1 MMSRGNEFVFK
12 TEYIKNILY
21 FATLRQD
28 KQIRSTPDIHY
39 FSIDNELVYEN
50 YFSDFGP
57 LNLGCVYKYC
67 KLLSEKLKLFLNKQA
82 IVHYTSSDPRKAA
95 NAAFLMGC
103 YGILLL
109 GLSPKDALKPLTMN
123 GSITYRPFQ
132 DATDGDSIFTITL
145 LDCLKAIK
153 KARDLGFFNLKDFN
167 YDDYNRLDKIAG
179 GDLNWIVPGK
189 FLAFIGPVDV
199 DYSVNLYHPPEI
211 YMSYFL
217 ENDVKMVIRL
227 NKKLY
232 DGDVFNQVGISHHDL
247 FFPDGS
253 CPPRHILFKFLQISE
268 NTAGA
273 IAVHCKAGLGRTGS
287 LIGSYLIK
295 HYRMTAREAIGWMR
309 ICRPGSVIG
318 HQQGWLEQIESWL
331 TKQGN
336 IYRKKYFNDEDRIP
350 VHKYGVYSI
359 AEKASKKTTGS
370 KILAKGNQSPP
381 PPIQWNTRSEILPP
395 PRPRASKVREAV
407 NKPQMQRDSSTES
420 SKHSFQKPFNKGDQN
435 ERSRSTTR
443 RGGDSGERATNPSS
457 YANTRSVATTKT
469 NTSFKGRPS
478 FTNYTS
484 ICVRNVK
491 ASRPI
496 NPSPSPTRLKAAD
509 KKNTSVKG
517 KEACNTA
524 SRYERLNKLCH
535 ALTVTPHNANRVTST
550 ANEKTTAMYSTAAS
564 RGSVQSNP
572 RRRLGRSPSPSPARV
587 LEHSR
592 ATNTPSTSN
601 NGSRGF
607 LSRDTSKTS
616 LKKALSKLKCVD
628 SPRDG
633 SLGGHSVGAGSL
645 GARRDAPAPVLQRS
659 PRVRSDERTIATQG
673 DMLNSIKFQRR
684 LRNNS
689 NCDEKLDKCSI
700 SKNAF
705 CRPIMSAGSSTMRPL
720 SKAYYMRSSGGHQRD
735 PTPGQCQNAR
745 NR

>member
-28 KQIRSTPDIHY
+28 KQIKSKPDTHY

-82 IVHYTSSDPRKAA
+82 IVHYTSPDPRKAA
-95 NAAFLMGC
+95 NAAFLVGC
-103 YGILLL
+103 YGILIL

-132 DATDGDSIFTITL
+132 DATDGDSIFTITI

-153 KARDLGFFNLKDFN
+153 KARDLGFFNFKDFN

-189 FLAFIGPVDV
+189 FLAFIGPIDV

-211 YMSYFL
+211 YMNYFL

-232 DGDVFNQVGISHHDL
+232 DGDVFTQVGIAHHDL

-253 CPPRHILFKFLQISE
+253 CPPRHILFKFLQMSE
-268 NTAGA
+268 DTAGA

-336 IYRKKYFNDEDRIP
+336 NYRKKYFNDEDRIP

-359 AEKASKKTTGS
+359 AEKALKRTTGS
-370 KILAKGNQSPP
+370 QILAKGNQSPP
-381 PPIQWNTRSEILPP
+381 PPIQWSTRCDILSP
-395 PRPRASKVREAV
+395 PRPRASKLREAV
-407 NKPQMQRDSSTES
+407 NKPHMQRDSSTES
-420 SKHSFQKPFNKGDQN
+420 SKHSFQRPFNKGDQN
-435 ERSRSTTR
+435 QRGRCTTR
-443 RGGDSGERATNPSS
+443 RGGDSGERPTNTCSD
-457 YANTRSVATTKT
+457 ANTRSVTTAKT
-469 NTSFKGRPS
+469 NTSRGRPS
-478 FTNYTS
+478 FTNYTN

-496 NPSPSPTRLKAAD
+496 NPSPSPKKITAAD
-509 KKNTSVKG
+509 NKKKTSVKS
-517 KEACNTA
+517 KETNNTA
-524 SRYERLNKLCH
+524 SRYETLNKLCH

-564 RGSVQSNP
+564 RGSIQSSP
-572 RRRLGRSPSPSPARV
+572 RRRLGRSPSPSNSLSPSPSPARV

-601 NGSRGF
+601 NGSRG
-607 LSRDTSKTS
+607 LLARDGSKSS
-616 LKKALSKLKCVD
+616 LKRALSKLKCVPV
-628 SPRDG
+628 PRDG
-633 SLGGHSVGAGSL
+633 SLGGHSVGTGSL
-645 GARRDAPAPVLQRS
+645 GARRNAPAPMFQRS
-659 PRVRSDERTIATQG
+659 PRVRSDERTVATQG
-673 DMLNSIKFQRR
+673 DVLNSIKFQRR

-689 NCDEKLDKCSI
+689 NCDDKW
-700 SKNAF
+700 
-705 CRPIMSAGSSTMRPL
+705 
-720 SKAYYMRSSGGHQRD
+720 
-735 PTPGQCQNAR
+735 
-745 NR
+745 

>member
-1 MMSRGNEFVFK
+1 MMPRVNEFVFK

-21 FATLRQD
+21 FAILRQD
-28 KQIRSTPDIHY
+28 KLINSRPDTHY

-67 KLLSEKLKLFLNKQA
+67 KLLIEKLKVFLDKQA
-82 IVHYTSSDPRKAA
+82 IVHYTSSDPTKAA

-103 YGILLL
+103 YGVLLL

-132 DATDGDSIFTITL
+132 DATDGDSIFTITI

-153 KARDLGFFNLKDFN
+153 KAQDMGFFNLKDFN

-211 YMSYFL
+211 YMNYFL
-217 ENDVKMVIRL
+217 ENDVTMVIRL

-232 DGDVFNQVGISHHDL
+232 DGDVFTQAGIDHQDL

-268 NTAGA
+268 DTAGA

-336 IYRKKYFNDEDRIP
+336 TYRKKYFNDEDRIP

-359 AEKASKKTTGS
+359 AEKALKMTTGL
-370 KILAKGNQSPP
+370 KILARGNHSPP
-381 PPIQWNTRSEILPP
+381 PPIQWSLRSDILPP

-407 NKPQMQRDSSTES
+407 NKPRMKRDSSKES
-420 SKHSFQKPFNKGDQN
+420 SNNSFPTPFYKGDQN

-443 RGGDSGERATNPSS
+443 RAQGASGEYPTNPSS
-457 YANTRSVATTKT
+457 TGRHPANNRSDQATGKT
-469 NTSFKGRPS
+469 NSSRGRPS

-484 ICVRNVK
+484 VCVSNVK

-496 NPSPSPTRLKAAD
+496 NLSPSPTKMTAAG
-509 KKNTSVKG
+509 KKNTSVKS
-517 KEACNTA
+517 KEANNTT

-535 ALTVTPHNANRVTST
+535 ALTVTPHNANRVTSA
-550 ANEKTTAMYSTAAS
+550 ANEKITAMYSTAAS

-572 RRRLGRSPSPSPARV
+572 RRRLGRSPSPSPTPARV

-601 NGSRGF
+601 HGSRG
-607 LSRDTSKTS
+607 LLCRDGSKTS
-616 LKKALSKLKCVD
+616 LKKALSKLKCVTGQ
-628 SPRDG
+628 REG
-633 SLGGHSVGAGSL
+633 SLAGHSVGAGSL
-645 GARRDAPAPVLQRS
+645 GAPRKAPSPVFQRS
-659 PRVRSDERTIATQG
+659 PRVRSDERTVATQG
-673 DMLNSIKFQRR
+673 DVLNSIKIQRR

-689 NCDEKLDKCSI
+689 NCDEKVDKKSSI
-700 SKNAF
+700 SK
-705 CRPIMSAGSSTMRPL
+705 
-720 SKAYYMRSSGGHQRD
+720 K
-735 PTPGQCQNAR
+735 TPGKKLFR
-745 NR
+745 

>member
-336 IYRKKYFNDEDRIP
+336 IYR
-350 VHKYGVYSI
+350 
-359 AEKASKKTTGS
+359 
-370 KILAKGNQSPP
+370 
-381 PPIQWNTRSEILPP
+381 
-395 PRPRASKVREAV
+395 
-407 NKPQMQRDSSTES
+407 
-420 SKHSFQKPFNKGDQN
+420 DQN

-616 LKKALSKLKCVD
+616 LKKALSKLKLFSGVD

>member
-1 MMSRGNEFVFK
+1 MSRGSEFVFK

-21 FATLRQD
+21 FASLKNDEKIKSR
-28 KQIRSTPDIHY
+28 PDTHY

-67 KLLSEKLKLFLNKQA
+67 KLLNEKLKLFLNNQA
-82 IVHYTSSDPRKAA
+82 IVHYTSSDPRKTA

-132 DATDGDSIFTITL
+132 DASDGDSIFTITI

-211 YMSYFL
+211 YMNYFL

-232 DGDVFNQVGISHHDL
+232 DGDVFTQVGIAHQDL
-247 FFPDGS
+247 FFSDGS

-268 NTAGA
+268 ATAGA

-309 ICRPGSVIG
+309 VCRPGSVIG
-318 HQQGWLEQIESWL
+318 HQQEWLEQLESWL

-336 IYRKKYFNDEDRIP
+336 IYRKKCFNDEDRIP

-359 AEKASKKTTGS
+359 AEKAVKGTTGT
-370 KILAKGNQSPP
+370 KILSKRNPSSPP
-381 PPIQWNTRSEILPP
+381 PPVQWHMRCAP

-407 NKPQMQRDSSTES
+407 NKPQMGSDSSTKS
-420 SKHSFQKPFNKGDQN
+420 SKHSFQRCFSKGDQN

-443 RGGDSGERATNPSS
+443 RGTEFSERSMNPSS
-457 YANTRSVATTKT
+457 YANSRCMTTVKT
-469 NTSFKGRPS
+469 NSSRGS
-478 FTNYTS
+478 TNLTNNTN
-484 ICVRNVK
+484 ICVRNVQ

-496 NPSPSPTRLKAAD
+496 KPSPSPSKKTAAD
-509 KKNTSVKG
+509 KKNTSAKS
-517 KEACNTA
+517 KEANITA

-535 ALTVTPHNANRVTST
+535 ALTVTPHNANRVISR
-550 ANEKTTAMYSTAAS
+550 ANEKDSAMYSTAAS

-572 RRRLGRSPSPSPARV
+572 RRRLGRSPSPSPSRSPGPSPSCSPGPGSRPARV
-587 LEHSR
+587 LEHTR
-592 ATNTPSTSN
+592 ATNTPRISS
-601 NGSRGF
+601 GGF
-607 LSRDTSKTS
+607 PSRDDSKTS
-616 LKKALSKLKCVD
+616 LRKALSKLKCVAG
-628 SPRDG
+628 PRDG
-633 SLGGHSVGAGSL
+633 SVGGHSVGAASL
-645 GARRDAPAPVLQRS
+645 GARRKAPAPMLQRS
-659 PRVRSDERTIATQG
+659 PRVRSDERTVATQG
-673 DMLNSIKFQRR
+673 DVLNSIKIQRR
-684 LRNNS
+684 LLNNCK
-689 NCDEKLDKCSI
+689 CDDKW
-700 SKNAF
+700 
-705 CRPIMSAGSSTMRPL
+705 
-720 SKAYYMRSSGGHQRD
+720 
-735 PTPGQCQNAR
+735 
-745 NR
+745 